1 MIDYNVIQA
10 ELNLYEA
17 DYVSSLPEAV
27 ADLIYKPGGT
37 NLYRGLLNALR
48 TVLYKHFAPVT
59 KKRANSKSPLT
70 TADPDA
76 LYMLYDYYKSIAYK
90 YNKTVMIEDYSIFT
104 GIALDTFIT
113 WYKANNTI
121 DININGITQRHT
133 SLVRYIMN
141 EQKSNIYSNI
151 VQSNS
156 VGSISYSKAIY
167 GYNETDK
174 KADNSPV
181 VIALPADHIA
191 ERIAA
196 LGGPDGQKMLDKKDR
211 KKA

>member
-1 MIDYNVIQA
+1 MIDFNILQA
-10 ELNLYEA
+10 ELTIYEA
-17 DYVSSLPEAV
+17 DYIDTLPEAV

-48 TVLYKHFAPVT
+48 AVLYKHFKDVT

-70 TADPDA
+70 SADPDA
-76 LYMLYDYYKSIAYK
+76 LYILYDYYKSIAYK
-90 YNKTVMIEDYSIFT
+90 YNKTVMIEDFSMFT
-104 GIALDTFIT
+104 GISLDTFIS
-113 WYKANNTI
+113 WYKSDHAI
-121 DININGITQRHT
+121 DININGITQKHT
-133 SLVRYIMN
+133 SLISYIMN

-151 VQSNS
+151 VQSNA

-167 GYNETDK
+167 GYNENDK
-174 KADNSPV
+174 KAESGPV
-181 VIALPADHIA
+181 IVALPADHIA

-196 LGGPDGQKMLDKKDR
+196 LGGPDRQKMIDNKDH